1 MAGEATWV
9 RGLRYVLTIYLKL
22 ALSIVFNGACVV
34 IVEDYVLLSSGFRVF
49 YRCWFPGSVF
59 KTLIIG
65 SHGFTANSGI
75 YFNIGLEFASLG
87 YGFCMHDQRGHGR
100 TASNL
105 DKGYVNSFN
114 EFLEDLEYF
123 TLFARERYGGEKVV
137 LLGHSMGGL
146 IVLLYA
152 GKIGRVGDA
161 VVGCSPA
168 VKIPVK
174 KTHRLLLAV
183 LSAVTP
189 RKKIR
194 FSSSSGTSEEIDKE
208 VKNLIKDSDLALK
221 EVSARLL
228 HELLKA
234 QEEFWKYVDKIRMPV
249 LLVHGKKD
257 SLIPAEACVRTYES
271 LRTEIKELK
280 IYENMGHNLFHEP
293 GWREII
299 KDIARWVE
307 NTVKT

>member
-1 MAGEATWV
+1 
-9 RGLRYVLTIYLKL
+9 
-22 ALSIVFNGACVV
+22 VV
-34 IVEDYVLLSSGFRVF
+34 IVEDYALLSNGFRVF
-49 YRCWFPGSVF
+49 YRCWLPDNGF

-75 YFNIGLEFASLG
+75 YFNVGLEFASLG

-100 TASNL
+100 TASDL
-105 DKGYVNSFN
+105 DRGYVNSFN
-114 EFLEDLEYF
+114 DFLEDLESF
-123 TLFARERYGGEKVV
+123 TLFARGRYGGEKVV

-174 KTHRLLLAV
+174 ETHRFLLAI

-194 FSSSSGTSEEIDKE
+194 FSSSSGASEEIDKE
-208 VKNLIKDSDLALK
+208 AKNIVKDSDLALK

-234 QEEFWKYVDKIRMPV
+234 QEEFWKYVSKIRIPV

-257 SLIPAEACVRTYES
+257 NLIPVEASVRTYES

-280 IYENMGHNLFHEP
+280 TYEKVGHNVFHEP

-299 KDIARWVE
+299 RDIAKWVE
-307 NTVKT
+307 NFMRT

>member
-1 MAGEATWV
+1 
-9 RGLRYVLTIYLKL
+9 
-22 ALSIVFNGACVV
+22 VV
-34 IVEDYVLLSSGFRVF
+34 IVEDYALLSNGFRVF
-49 YRCWFPGSVF
+49 YRCWLPDSGF
-59 KTLIIG
+59 KILIIG

-75 YFNIGLEFASLG
+75 YFNVGLEFASLG

-100 TASNL
+100 TASDL
-105 DKGYVNSFN
+105 DRGYVNSFN
-114 EFLEDLEYF
+114 DFLEDLESF

-174 KTHRLLLAV
+174 KTHRFLLAI

-194 FSSSSGTSEEIDKE
+194 FSSSSGASEKIDKE
-208 VKNLIKDSDLALK
+208 AKNIVKDSDLALK

-234 QEEFWKYVDKIRMPV
+234 QEEFWKYVSKV
-249 LLVHGKKD
+249 
-257 SLIPAEACVRTYES
+257 SYPA
-271 LRTEIKELK
+271 L
-280 IYENMGHNLFHEP
+280 
-293 GWREII
+293 
-299 KDIARWVE
+299 
-307 NTVKT
+307 

>member
-1 MAGEATWV
+1 
-9 RGLRYVLTIYLKL
+9 
-22 ALSIVFNGACVV
+22 VFSGVCVV
-34 IVEDYVLLSSGFRVF
+34 IVEDYALLSNGFRVF
-49 YRCWFPGSVF
+49 YRCWLPDNGF

-75 YFNIGLEFASLG
+75 YFNVGLEFASLG

-100 TASNL
+100 TASDL
-105 DKGYVNSFN
+105 DRGYVNSFN
-114 EFLEDLEYF
+114 DFLEDLESF

-174 KTHRLLLAV
+174 KTHRFLLAI

-194 FSSSSGTSEEIDKE
+194 FSSSSGASEKIDKE
-208 VKNLIKDSDLALK
+208 AKNIVKDSDLALK

-234 QEEFWKYVDKIRMPV
+234 QEEFWKYVSKIRIPV

-257 SLIPAEACVRTYES
+257 NLIPVEASVRTYES
-271 LRTEIKELK
+271 LKTEIKELK
-280 IYENMGHNLFHEP
+280 TYENVGHNVFHEP

-299 KDIARWVE
+299 RDIAKWVE
-307 NTVKT
+307 NFMRT